1 MKAKNEL
8 IYSIRQILGEEKS
21 NGFFLPVIYND
32 KEIQVPNYLFKDAP
46 AEYPE
51 IRISPFLEDE
61 MESHAVRI
69 RKYNYDNKKRFYTAK
84 FQIDIYATNVAQVN
98 TIYDALERRID
109 LFYDIDT
116 VIYGYNKTFKQ
127 IGEYLYHSNM
137 FVSDHFCFSDIIING
152 WRIHK
157 VNHYDDMEMNTYIIN
172 HDGLYIKTC
181 LPIKLIKM
189 WSIVNGLTFPDGTTA
204 FSRGII
210 KTNIS
215 NKIMLSDLEKNN
227 VERISFELD
236 IFYAMDQI
244 RNPGPLATHTQISDY
259 YGR

>member
-1 MKAKNEL
+1 MKTKNEL

-21 NGFFLPVIYND
+21 NGFFLPVEYND
-32 KEIQVPNYLFKDAP
+32 KIIQVPNYLFKDAP

-51 IRISPFLEDE
+51 IRISPFLEDK

-84 FQIDIYATNVAQVN
+84 FQIDIYSTNVVQVN

-116 VIYGYNKTFKQ
+116 VIYGYNKSFEQ
-127 IGEYLYHSNM
+127 ISDYMYHSPM
-137 FVSDHFCFSDIIING
+137 FTNQYFQFSDIVIKNR
-152 WRIHK
+152 RIHK
-157 VNHYDDMEMNTYIIN
+157 VKNYDDMEMNTYFIN
-172 HDGLYIKTC
+172 SEGLFIKTS
-181 LPIKLIKM
+181 LPIKFIKM
-189 WSIVNGLTFPDGTTA
+189 WSIINGLTFPDGTTA

-215 NKIMLSDLEKNN
+215 DKIMLSDLEKNN

-244 RNPGPLATHTQISDY
+244 REPGPLATHTKISDY
-259 YGR
+259 HGR

>member
-1 MKAKNEL
+1 MKTKNEL

-21 NGFFLPVIYND
+21 NGFFLPVVYNN
-32 KEIQVPNYLFKDAP
+32 KNIQVPNYLFKDAP

-51 IRISPFLEDE
+51 IRISPFLEDK
-61 MESHAVRI
+61 MESHPIRI

-98 TIYDALERRID
+98 TIYDALEKRID

-116 VIYGYNKTFKQ
+116 VIYGYNKSFKRLND
-127 IGEYLYHSNM
+127 YVYHNPIFTSEN
-137 FVSDHFCFSDIIING
+137 FQFSDIVING
-152 WRIHK
+152 KRIHK
-157 VNHYDDMEMNTYIIN
+157 VNNYDDMEMNTYIIN
-172 HDGLYIKTC
+172 NKGLYVKTA
-181 LPIKLIKM
+181 LPIKFIRM
-189 WSIVNGLTFPDGTTA
+189 WSIINGLTFPDGTTA

-215 NKIMLSDLEKNN
+215 DRIMLSDLEKNN

-244 RNPGPLATHTQISDY
+244 RTPGPLATHTRISDY
-259 YGR
+259 HGR